1 MANPYLTL
9 PRAYD
14 SASCKLL
21 LGGWQPYGF
30 AEGSKITISRNEDH
44 FNTMVGADGEF
55 SVGINRNES
64 GTITIQIQETA
75 KETNA
80 ILASWVTAS
89 KASRLV
95 GFPVY
100 FEDPTGL
107 SLISPVG
114 IVMQQGDY
122 TVDGDGIPVI
132 EWTIWVSNASMGQSA
147 IGAGLGALGSITP
160 NSLG

>member
-9 PRAYD
+9 ARAYD
-14 SASCKLL
+14 SAACKLV
-21 LGGWQPYGF
+21 LGSWQPTGF
-30 AEGSKITISRNEDH
+30 AEGSKISISRNEDH
-44 FNTMVGADGEF
+44 FNMMVGADGEF
-55 SVGINRNES
+55 SAGINRNES
-64 GTITIQIQETA
+64 GTITIQIQQTA

-80 ILASWVTAS
+80 ILASFVTAS
-89 KASRLV
+89 KTSRLV

-114 IVMQQGDY
+114 IIMQQGDY

-147 IGAGLGALGSITP
+147 IGAGAGALGSILSNTI
-160 NSLG
+160 G

>member
-9 PRAYD
+9 TRGYD
-14 SASCKLL
+14 SAACKLL
-21 LGGWQPYGF
+21 LGSWQPTGF

-80 ILASWVTAS
+80 ILASYVTAA
-89 KASRLV
+89 KASRLI

-114 IVMQQGDY
+114 VIMQQGDY

-132 EWTIWVSNASMGQSA
+132 EWTIWVSNASMGQ
-147 IGAGLGALGSITP
+147 GALGAAAGALGSIVP
-160 NSLG
+160 NAI